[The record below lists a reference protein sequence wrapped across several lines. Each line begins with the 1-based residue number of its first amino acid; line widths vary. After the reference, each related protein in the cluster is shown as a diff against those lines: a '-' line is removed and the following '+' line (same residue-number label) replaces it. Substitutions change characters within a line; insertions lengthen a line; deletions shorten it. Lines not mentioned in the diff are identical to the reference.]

1 MKQIKWVKN
10 TMPKTDDANLSV
22 MALEEVEKAR
32 AFHKT
37 IPGYENTSCTSDSHG
52 RPPWPERCL
61 CKR

>member
-10 TMPKTDDANLSV
+10 TMPKTDDANLPV

-37 IPGYENTSCTSDSHG
+37 IPGYERTPLAHLTVSV
-52 RPPWPERCL
+52 
-61 CKR
+61 